1 MLDKDTEGSFADD
14 GRLHSKEHDQLMVL
28 QKNGAAQNTEGIKAG
43 YIFSNVLVAA
53 LGFLQL
59 GFANGSWGVV

>member
-28 QKNGAAQNTEGIKAG
+28 EKNGAVKNTEGIKAG

-53 LGFLQL
+53 LGFL
-59 GFANGSWGVV
+59 